1 MEKVSRHVGGG
12 CCWWS
17 RREEEEE
24 KEEMRI
30 GLDESL
36 LVVVG
41 EGGVLPARKI
51 VMLVGLGGV
60 VEGAWMVSMV
70 RLMLGFMFWVW
81 VCGWGWGS
89 GSDIVS
95 GVGLVEGVVLLDVRC
110 LWRRKEGVNRD
121 DDLDMML
128 LVLVESVCGI
138 VVKRSGDEGEIV
150 HYYCW

>member
-51 VMLVGLGGV
+51 VMLAGFGGV

-70 RLMLGFMFWVW
+70 RLMLGFMIWVW

-95 GVGLVEGVVLLDVRC
+95 GVGWVDRKVLLDVRC

-128 LVLVESVCGI
+128 LVVKLVCGL

>member
-1 MEKVSRHVGGG
+1 
-12 CCWWS
+12 
-17 RREEEEE
+17 
-24 KEEMRI
+24 MRI

-70 RLMLGFMFWVW
+70 RLMSGFMIWVW

-95 GVGLVEGVVLLDVRC
+95 GVGWVEGEVLLNVRC

-128 LVLVESVCGI
+128 LVVKLVCG
-138 VVKRSGDEGEIV
+138 
-150 HYYCW
+150 